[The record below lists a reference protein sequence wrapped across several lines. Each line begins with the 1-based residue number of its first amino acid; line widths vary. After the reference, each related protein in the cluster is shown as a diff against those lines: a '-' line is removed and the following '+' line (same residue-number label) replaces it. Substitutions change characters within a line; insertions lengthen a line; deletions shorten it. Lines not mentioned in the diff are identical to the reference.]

1 MFDLFKQSLDIDS
14 NECLNQLMPHRKP
27 ARSVAKTSAQ
37 RSQHT
42 MRSLQANSATATE
55 TRERLLNVAA
65 DCFAASGYAG
75 TSVRDL
81 ANAAAVN
88 VAAISYHFGGKEQLY
103 QECLRHHF
111 IHAQAFWDA
120 SRQRQQ
126 HAARMGT
133 RAAAEQAL
141 RQHIHE
147 FVQMLFREETASTL
161 MLREF
166 MEPTEALGKVVA
178 EFIQPNTSIL
188 HALVEQL
195 RPDLKGTPRLRI
207 YCGNIA
213 GQCVHLRVARALIAR
228 LSGVDH
234 LDAAFL
240 HRYAEQIAN
249 FSLAALQ
256 QTEPSRP

>member
-1 MFDLFKQSLDIDS
+1 M
-14 NECLNQLMPHRKP
+14 
-27 ARSVAKTSAQ
+27 A
-37 RSQHT
+37 
-42 MRSLQANSATATE
+42 
-55 TRERLLNVAA
+55 AA
-65 DCFAASGYAG
+65 DRFAAAGYAG

-81 ANAAAVN
+81 ARAAGVN

-103 QECLRHHF
+103 QQCLRYRFLSSHVF
-111 IHAQAFWDA
+111 WSAAQ
-120 SRQRQQ
+120 QRQK
-126 HAARMGT
+126 HAAELGT

-147 FVQMLFREETASTL
+147 FVQMLFREDTAFTL

-166 MEPTEALGKVVA
+166 MEPTEALRQVVA

-195 RPDLKGTPRLRI
+195 RPDLKGTIRLRI
-207 YCGNIA
+207 WCGNIV
-213 GQCVHLRVARALIAR
+213 GQCIHLRVARALIAR

-240 HRYAEQIAN
+240 HRYAEQIAE
-249 FSLAALQ
+249 FSLSALHPQ
-256 QTEPSRP
+256 KARRL